1 VKDTKVFNASDIDDM
16 MVDEVA
22 FLKEFAQAIHVNYNI
37 VDSYLNGAG
46 NSDDDEKK
54 RIIFDTKLKKTFYQ
68 NDMDQIYDLLI
79 FPYYDLLEGW
89 EIVLKSLANKNL
101 ISKTCSEY
109 ILDNYFK

>member
-1 VKDTKVFNASDIDDM
+1 MKDTKVFNASDIDDM

-68 NDMDQIYDLLI
+68 NDRLQASGGALHE
-79 FPYYDLLEGW
+79 LEKKLALVETLRKINKLELRGVD
-89 EIVLKSLANKNL
+89 IV
-101 ISKTCSEY
+101 
-109 ILDNYFK
+109 